1 MSVIRTDIHNNKHH
15 FRHHVVPEKNEGLDI
30 GLTGQRFATGRF
42 ATIFV
47 DTLNAITSSI
57 STLLTLTTGLTLSFL
72 GAGVVHTDASGVVST
87 GPVDLGSEVSG
98 DLPFANLT
106 QGSALSVLGVT
117 GNATADV
124 ASIAAANDKEIL
136 RRSGTAVAFGSI
148 DLAASGAV
156 GTSVLAVANG
166 GTNAATAAAAR
177 TSLAVAPLD
186 PQYVTLATNSE
197 LSNERVLTAGT
208 GITFVDGGAGSTIT
222 VSVTGGFSNPIATQ
236 VFGG

>member
-72 GAGVVHTDASGVVST
+72 GAGVVHTDSSGVVST
-87 GPVDLGSEVSG
+87 GPVALGSEVSG

-124 ASIAAANDKEIL
+124 ASIAAAADANIL
-136 RRSGTAVAFGSI
+136 RRAGTAVAFGTI

-166 GTNAATAAAAR
+166 GTGSATAAASR
-177 TSLAVAPLD
+177 TALGAAPLD
-186 PQYVTLATNSE
+186 ATFVTLSTNSE
-197 LSNERVLTAGT
+197 LSNERVLTAGA
-208 GITFVDGGAGSTIT
+208 GMSITDAGAGST
-222 VSVTGGFSNPIATQ
+222 VTIAATFANPITAQ